1 MWKKSFRAFMASAS
15 NKLLQ
20 KDQAEAAQQQAQKEA
35 QDPLNIIQKK
45 ELQLKEQELMHK
57 MEMDKAE
64 LQIKSKTSMGN
75 IELQRERINSEDQRE
90 AARINV
96 RVAETEAN
104 NQRQAIDAAMSLAEK
119 LGQ

>member
-1 MWKKSFRAFMASAS
+1 
-15 NKLLQ
+15 
-20 KDQAEAAQQQAQKEA
+20 
-35 QDPLNIIQKK
+35 
-45 ELQLKEQELMHK
+45 MHK